1 MLDKDFFKTE
11 HNNPVEDINES
22 GSILNDFGRKV
33 FKGDKV
39 IWTVFIILCVISL
52 IEIFSATSTIVYR
65 QQNQWGPI
73 LRHAMF
79 LIGGVGVILFIH
91 NIPYRFF
98 SSLIFVLLGAI
109 VLLILT
115 PFIGVSVNN
124 ADRWIS
130 FMGFTIQP
138 SEIAKISLMG
148 TIAFLLSKQNR
159 INDSTLFKWMIGLMI
174 VVCGII
180 AMDNLSTAVLLFG
193 VCFLLM
199 FIGNVKIL
207 RLLKVAGAGIALVL
221 LFILFLNIIPDSW
234 TDKGPLN
241 RMGTWQN
248 RITHF
253 GEAKEL
259 SEEEYYTITDENY
272 QVAHAKIAISNGGV
286 LGVFPGNSTERDFLP
301 QAYSDFIYAIIIEE
315 MGIIGGAFV
324 LLLYVIILIR
334 SGMIA
339 RKTEKLFPKYLVLG
353 SAMMLSIQAFVNMA
367 VAVNLIPVTGQ
378 PLPLISRG
386 GTSTLITCAYFGLI
400 LSADRFGIGKKKEQM
415 VSEENTIIDEEII
428 NNEIIK
434 EELKIPEI
442 ASDQNGLEKETVTDL
457 EDKVEFEIYKV

>member
-1 MLDKDFFKTE
+1 MLDNKNYTDNPTEPIEEVKT
-11 HNNPVEDINES
+11 S
-22 GSILNDFGRKV
+22 GSTLVEFGHKI

-39 IWTVFIILCVISL
+39 IWSVFIILCIISL

-65 QQNQWGPI
+65 QQNQFGPI
-73 LRHAMF
+73 LRHTMF
-79 LIGGVGVILFIH
+79 LIGGVGIILLIH

-115 PFIGVSVNN
+115 PFIGESVNN

-130 FMGFTIQP
+130 IMGFTIQP

-148 TIAFLLSKQNR
+148 TIAFLLSKQNGH
-159 INDSTLFKWMIGLMI
+159 NDGILFKWMIGLMI

-180 AMDNLSTAVLLFG
+180 AVDNLSTAVLLFG
-193 VCFLLM
+193 VCYLLM
-199 FIGNVKIL
+199 FIGNVKIT
-207 RLLKVAGAGIALVL
+207 RLLKVAGVGIAIILLFVL
-221 LFILFLNIIPDSW
+221 LLNIIPESW
-234 TDKGPLN
+234 TDSGPLN
-241 RMGTWQN
+241 RLGTWQN

-253 GEAKEL
+253 GEAKEMT
-259 SEEEYYTITDENY
+259 EEEYFTITDENY

-286 LGVFPGNSTERDFLP
+286 FGVFPGNSTERDFLP

-315 MGIIGGAFV
+315 MGLLGGMFV
-324 LLLYVIILIR
+324 LLLYLVILIR
-334 SGMIA
+334 GGIIA
-339 RKTEKLFPKYLVLG
+339 RKTEKLFPKYLVMG
-353 SAMMLSIQAFVNMA
+353 SALMLSIQAFINMA

-400 LSADRFGIGKKKEQM
+400 LSADRFGISKKKEGDS
-415 VSEENTIIDEEII
+415 VDSDDKS
-428 NNEIIK
+428 NEIGGIDGDDNK
-434 EELKIPEI
+434 DSSNPEDV
-442 ASDQNGLEKETVTDL
+442 SVNGL
-457 EDKVEFEIYKV
+457 EDKVEFEIYQV

>member
-1 MLDKDFFKTE
+1 MET
-11 HNNPVEDINES
+11 
-22 GSILNDFGRKV
+22 GSSLGDFGRKI

-39 IWTVFIILCVISL
+39 IWSVFIILCVISL
-52 IEIFSATSTIVYR
+52 VEIFSATSTIVYR

-79 LIGGVGVILFIH
+79 LIGGVGVILLIH
-91 NIPYRFF
+91 NIPYRYF
-98 SSLIFVLLGAI
+98 SSLVFVLLGAI

-115 PFIGVSVNN
+115 PFIGTSVNN

-148 TIAFLLSKQNR
+148 TIAFLLSKQNGQ
-159 INDSTLFKWMIGLMI
+159 NDGLLFKWMIGLMV

-180 AMDNLSTAVLLFG
+180 AMDNLSTAFLLFG
-193 VCFLLM
+193 VCYLLM
-199 FIGNVKIL
+199 FIGNVKFL
-207 RLLKVAGAGIALVL
+207 RLLKVAGVGIALVL
-221 LFILFLNIIPDSW
+221 LFVLLLNVIPEKW
-234 TDKGPLN
+234 VENGPLD
-241 RMGTWQN
+241 RLSTWQN

-253 GEAKEL
+253 GDAREL

-272 QVAHAKIAISNGGV
+272 QVAHAKIAIANGGV

-315 MGIIGGAFV
+315 MGLVGGIFV
-324 LLLYVIILIR
+324 LMLYVIILIR

-353 SAMMLSIQAFVNMA
+353 SALMLSIQAFLNMA
-367 VAVNLIPVTGQ
+367 VAVGAIPVTGQ

-386 GTSTLITCAYFGLI
+386 GTSTLVTCAYFGII
-400 LSADRFGIGKKKEQM
+400 LSADRFGMKRKRKKQAQHFDKT
-415 VSEENTIIDEEII
+415 SGNDSTNEENPYLDTEKTETLEEKIDY
-428 NNEIIK
+428 
-434 EELKIPEI
+434 
-442 ASDQNGLEKETVTDL
+442 TVIQ
-457 EDKVEFEIYKV
+457 V

>member
-1 MLDKDFFKTE
+1 MD
-11 HNNPVEDINES
+11 NNTNNMAGPAHPLEEVVAS
-22 GSILNDFGRKV
+22 GSTLGDFGRKI

-39 IWTVFIILCVISL
+39 IWAVFIILCVISL

-65 QQNQWGPI
+65 QQNMWGPI

-79 LIGGVGVILFIH
+79 LIGGVGVILLIH
-91 NIPYRFF
+91 NVPYRYF

-115 PFIGVSVNN
+115 PFIGTNIN
-124 ADRWIS
+124 GADRWIS

-148 TIAFLLSKQNR
+148 TIAFLLSKQNGL
-159 INDSTLFKWMIGLMI
+159 NDGLLFKWMMGLMVI
-174 VVCGII
+174 VCGII

-193 VCFLLM
+193 VCYLLM
-199 FIGNVKIL
+199 FIGNVKL
-207 RLLKVAGAGIALVL
+207 TRLLKVAGLGIAAVL
-221 LFILFLNIIPDSW
+221 LFVLLLNVIPESW
-234 TDKGPLN
+234 TDSGPLN
-241 RMGTWQN
+241 RMGTWQS
-248 RITHF
+248 RITSF
-253 GEAKEL
+253 GAHREV
-259 SEEEYYTITDENY
+259 SEDEYYTITDDNY
-272 QVAHAKIAISNGGV
+272 QVAHAKIAIANGGV

-315 MGIIGGAFV
+315 MGIVGGLFV

-334 SGMIA
+334 AGMIA

-353 SAMMLSIQAFVNMA
+353 SALMLSVQAFINMA

-378 PLPLISRG
+378 PLPLVSRG

-400 LSADRFGIGKKKEQM
+400 LSADRFGIGKKKRE
-415 VSEENTIIDEEII
+415 EEIDKNDVDDNDKEDEDHDNSGSTGAI
-428 NNEIIK
+428 NERIDK
-434 EELKIPEI
+434 
-442 ASDQNGLEKETVTDL
+442 L
-457 EDKVEFEIYKV
+457 EDKVEFEIIQV

>member
-1 MLDKDFFKTE
+1 MLDNKNYTDNPTEPIEEVKT
-11 HNNPVEDINES
+11 S
-22 GSILNDFGRKV
+22 GSTLVEFGHKI

-39 IWTVFIILCVISL
+39 IWSVFIILCIISL

-65 QQNQWGPI
+65 QQNQFGPI
-73 LRHAMF
+73 LRHTMF
-79 LIGGVGVILFIH
+79 LIGGVGIILLIH

-115 PFIGVSVNN
+115 PFIGESVNN

-130 FMGFTIQP
+130 IMGFTIQP

-148 TIAFLLSKQNR
+148 TIAFLLSKQNGH
-159 INDSTLFKWMIGLMI
+159 NDGILFKWMIGLMI

-180 AMDNLSTAVLLFG
+180 AVDNLSTAVLLFG
-193 VCFLLM
+193 VCYLLM
-199 FIGNVKIL
+199 FIGNVKIT
-207 RLLKVAGAGIALVL
+207 RLLKVAGVGIAIILLFVL
-221 LFILFLNIIPDSW
+221 LLNIIPESW
-234 TDKGPLN
+234 TDSGPLN
-241 RMGTWQN
+241 RLGTWQN

-253 GEAKEL
+253 GEAKEMT
-259 SEEEYYTITDENY
+259 EEEYFTITDENY

-286 LGVFPGNSTERDFLP
+286 FGVFPGNSTERDFLP

-315 MGIIGGAFV
+315 MGLLGGMFV
-324 LLLYVIILIR
+324 LLLYLVILIR
-334 SGMIA
+334 GGIIA
-339 RKTEKLFPKYLVLG
+339 RKTEKLFPKYLVMG
-353 SAMMLSIQAFVNMA
+353 SALMLSIQAFINMA

-400 LSADRFGIGKKKEQM
+400 LSADRFGISKKKEGDSVDSDDKSNEVGGIDGDDNKDSSNPED
-415 VSEENTIIDEEII
+415 VSVN
-428 NNEIIK
+428 
-434 EELKIPEI
+434 
-442 ASDQNGLEKETVTDL
+442 VL
-457 EDKVEFEIYKV
+457 EDKVEFEIYQV

>member
-1 MLDKDFFKTE
+1 MLDKELYTSESEKT
-11 HNNPVEDINES
+11 VEGINES
-22 GSILNDFGRKV
+22 GSILNDFGRKI

-98 SSLIFVLLGAI
+98 SSLIFILLGAI

-115 PFIGVSVNN
+115 PFIGESVNN

-138 SEIAKISLMG
+138 SELAKISLMG
-148 TIAFLLSKQNR
+148 TIAFLLSKQNGV
-159 INDSTLFKWMIGLMI
+159 NDSILFKWMIGLMV

-199 FIGNVKIL
+199 FIGNVKLI
-207 RLLKVAGAGIALVL
+207 RLFKVAGIGIASVL
-221 LFILFLNIIPDSW
+221 LFILFLNIIPQSW
-234 TDKGPLN
+234 TDTGPLN

-253 GEAKEL
+253 GEAKEM
-259 SEEEYYTITDENY
+259 SDEEYYTITDENY

-315 MGIIGGAFV
+315 MGILGGVFV
-324 LLLYVIILIR
+324 LMLYVIILIR

-400 LSADRFGIGKKKEQM
+400 LSADRFGIGKKKEPL
-415 VSEENTIIDEEII
+415 VSEINTIIDEDVI
-428 NNEIIK
+428 N
-434 EELKIPEI
+434 EELITPGI
-442 ASDQNGLEKETVTDL
+442 VSDQNDL
-457 EDKVEFEIYKV
+457 ENEAVVDLDDKVEFEIYKV

>member
-1 MLDKDFFKTE
+1 MLDNKNYTDNPTEPIEEVKT
-11 HNNPVEDINES
+11 S
-22 GSILNDFGRKV
+22 GSTLVEFGHKI

-39 IWTVFIILCVISL
+39 IWSVFIILCIISL

-65 QQNQWGPI
+65 QQNQFGPI
-73 LRHAMF
+73 LRHTMF
-79 LIGGVGVILFIH
+79 LIGGVGIILLIH

-115 PFIGVSVNN
+115 PFIGESVNN

-130 FMGFTIQP
+130 IMGFTIQP

-148 TIAFLLSKQNR
+148 TIAFLLSKQNGH
-159 INDSTLFKWMIGLMI
+159 NDGILFKWMIGLMV

-180 AMDNLSTAVLLFG
+180 AVDNLSTAVLLFG
-193 VCFLLM
+193 VCYLLM
-199 FIGNVKIL
+199 FIGNVKIT
-207 RLLKVAGAGIALVL
+207 RLLKVAGVGIAIILLFVL
-221 LFILFLNIIPDSW
+221 LLNIIPESW
-234 TDKGPLN
+234 TDSGPLN
-241 RMGTWQN
+241 RLGTWQN

-253 GEAKEL
+253 GEAKEMT
-259 SEEEYYTITDENY
+259 EEEYFTITDENY

-286 LGVFPGNSTERDFLP
+286 FGVFPGNSTERDFLP

-315 MGIIGGAFV
+315 MGLLGGMFV
-324 LLLYVIILIR
+324 LLLYLVILIR
-334 SGMIA
+334 GGIIA
-339 RKTEKLFPKYLVLG
+339 RKTEKLFPKYLVMG
-353 SAMMLSIQAFVNMA
+353 SALMLSIQAFINMA

-400 LSADRFGIGKKKEQM
+400 LSADRFGISKKKEGDSVDSDDKSNEVGGINGDDNKDSSNPED
-415 VSEENTIIDEEII
+415 VSV
-428 NNEIIK
+428 
-434 EELKIPEI
+434 
-442 ASDQNGLEKETVTDL
+442 NGL
-457 EDKVEFEIYKV
+457 EDKVEFEIYQV

>member
-1 MLDKDFFKTE
+1 MLDNKNYTDNPTEPIEEVKT
-11 HNNPVEDINES
+11 S
-22 GSILNDFGRKV
+22 GSTLVEFGHKI

-39 IWTVFIILCVISL
+39 IWSVFIILCIISL

-65 QQNQWGPI
+65 QQNQFGPI
-73 LRHAMF
+73 LRHTMF
-79 LIGGVGVILFIH
+79 LIGGVGIILLIH

-115 PFIGVSVNN
+115 PFIGESVNN

-130 FMGFTIQP
+130 IIGFTIQP

-148 TIAFLLSKQNR
+148 TIAFLLSKQNGH
-159 INDSTLFKWMIGLMI
+159 NDGILFKWMIGLMV

-180 AMDNLSTAVLLFG
+180 AVDNLSTAVLLFG
-193 VCFLLM
+193 VCYLLM
-199 FIGNVKIL
+199 FIGNVKIT
-207 RLLKVAGAGIALVL
+207 RLLKVAGVGIAIILLFVL
-221 LFILFLNIIPDSW
+221 LLNIIPESW
-234 TDKGPLN
+234 TDSGPLN
-241 RMGTWQN
+241 RLGTWQN

-253 GEAKEL
+253 GEAKEMT
-259 SEEEYYTITDENY
+259 EEEYFTITDENY

-286 LGVFPGNSTERDFLP
+286 FGVFPGNSTERDFLP

-315 MGIIGGAFV
+315 MGLLGGMFV
-324 LLLYVIILIR
+324 LLLYLVILIR
-334 SGMIA
+334 GGIIA
-339 RKTEKLFPKYLVLG
+339 RKTEKLFPKYLVMG
-353 SAMMLSIQAFVNMA
+353 SALMLSIQAFINMA

-400 LSADRFGIGKKKEQM
+400 LSADRFGISKKKEGDSVDSDDKSNEVGGIDGDDNKDSSNPED
-415 VSEENTIIDEEII
+415 VSV
-428 NNEIIK
+428 
-434 EELKIPEI
+434 
-442 ASDQNGLEKETVTDL
+442 NGL
-457 EDKVEFEIYKV
+457 EDKVEFEIYQV

>member
-1 MLDKDFFKTE
+1 MLDKEFYTTEPDKT
-11 HNNPVEDINES
+11 VDDINES
-22 GSILNDFGRKV
+22 GSILNDFGSKI

-79 LIGGVGVILFIH
+79 LIGGVGVILLIH

-109 VLLILT
+109 LLLILT
-115 PFIGVSVNN
+115 PVIGVSVNN

-130 FMGFTIQP
+130 ILGITIQP

-148 TIAFLLSKQNR
+148 TIAFLLSKQNGV
-159 INDSTLFKWMIGLMI
+159 NDSILFKWMIGLMI

-193 VCFLLM
+193 VCYLLM
-199 FIGNVKIL
+199 FIGNVKLI
-207 RLLKVAGAGIALVL
+207 RLLKVAGVGIGFVL
-221 LFILFLNIIPDSW
+221 LFILFLNIIPTSW
-234 TDKGPLN
+234 TDSGPLN
-241 RMGTWQN
+241 RLGTWQN

-253 GEAKEL
+253 GQAREM
-259 SEEEYYTITDENY
+259 SEEEYFTITDENY

-286 LGVFPGNSTERDFLP
+286 FGVFPGNSTERDFLP

-315 MGIIGGAFV
+315 MGLLGGMFV
-324 LLLYVIILIR
+324 LLLYLVILIR
-334 SGMIA
+334 GGIIA
-339 RKTEKLFPKYLVLG
+339 RKTEKLFPKYLVMG
-353 SAMMLSIQAFVNMA
+353 SALMLSIQAFINMA

-400 LSADRFGIGKKKEQM
+400 LSADRFGISKKKEQ
-415 VSEENTIIDEEII
+415 VVAVENRVIGDEIVNDESSEY
-428 NNEIIK
+428 
-434 EELKIPEI
+434 
-442 ASDQNGLEKETVTDL
+442 EKGSIVNV
-457 EDKVEFEIYKV
+457 EDNVEFEIFEG

>member
-1 MLDKDFFKTE
+1 MLDNNNYTDNPTEPIEEVKT
-11 HNNPVEDINES
+11 S
-22 GSILNDFGRKV
+22 GSTLVEFGHKI

-39 IWTVFIILCVISL
+39 IWSVFIILCIISL

-65 QQNQWGPI
+65 QQNQFGPI
-73 LRHAMF
+73 LRHTMF
-79 LIGGVGVILFIH
+79 LIGGVGIILLIH

-115 PFIGVSVNN
+115 PFIGESVNN

-130 FMGFTIQP
+130 IMGFTIQP

-148 TIAFLLSKQNR
+148 TIAFLLSKQNGH
-159 INDSTLFKWMIGLMI
+159 NDGILFKWMIGLMI

-180 AMDNLSTAVLLFG
+180 AVDNLSTAVLLFG
-193 VCFLLM
+193 VCYLLM
-199 FIGNVKIL
+199 FIGNVKIT
-207 RLLKVAGAGIALVL
+207 RLLKVAGVGIAIILLFVL
-221 LFILFLNIIPDSW
+221 LLNIIPESW
-234 TDKGPLN
+234 TDSGPLN
-241 RMGTWQN
+241 RLGTWQN

-253 GEAKEL
+253 GEAKEMT
-259 SEEEYYTITDENY
+259 EEEYFTITDENY

-286 LGVFPGNSTERDFLP
+286 FGVFPGNSTERDFLP

-315 MGIIGGAFV
+315 MGLLGGMFV
-324 LLLYVIILIR
+324 LLLYLVILIR
-334 SGMIA
+334 GGIIA
-339 RKTEKLFPKYLVLG
+339 RKTEKLFPKYLVMG
-353 SAMMLSIQAFVNMA
+353 SALMLSIQAFINMA

-400 LSADRFGIGKKKEQM
+400 LSADRFGISKKKEGDSVDSDDKSNEVGGIDGDDNKDSSNPED
-415 VSEENTIIDEEII
+415 VSVN
-428 NNEIIK
+428 
-434 EELKIPEI
+434 
-442 ASDQNGLEKETVTDL
+442 VL
-457 EDKVEFEIYKV
+457 EDKVEFEIYQV